1 MSYNK
6 SCSCITCGAEVAL
19 PAITVAKLAA
29 LMASPVLATSVSAA
43 HTFPRQSAMAAAVL
57 LDEVMDI
64 VIL

>member
-1 MSYNK
+1 MEIFNPTQS
-6 SCSCITCGAEVAL
+6 SCESATEDL
-19 PAITVAKLAA
+19 VAKLAA